1 MSEQL
6 HANKIGALQ
15 LAALL
20 ILSRLFILLIY
31 VPNTHNA
38 VVGTP
43 ALLGILLGGVLTCV
57 ALLPAYLLFRQ
68 CPGMDLQQIARQFS
82 PGLGKVTAALFYLSC
97 MVVAAETAA
106 QAART
111 AGMLAMASAGTSR
124 EVVLA
129 VNGIEF
135 GRAIMPDWRAVED
148 QSPRIVSD
156 RG

>member
-6 HANKIGALQ
+6 HANKIGTLQ
-15 LAALL
+15 LVALL

-82 PGLGKVTAALFYLSC
+82 PGLGKVTAEQFYL
-97 MVVAAETAA
+97 
-106 QAART
+106 
-111 AGMLAMASAGTSR
+111 
-124 EVVLA
+124 
-129 VNGIEF
+129 
-135 GRAIMPDWRAVED
+135 
-148 QSPRIVSD
+148 
-156 RG
+156 